1 MIAFGL
7 AHLLGWGVIGIAIVQ
22 LRTLERARTWPQ
34 VPGTITKSTTRRDD
48 EYVKPEI
55 EFRYTVEGSD
65 YTGNVPILGGLITPS
80 WTSRPAERLVAK
92 YPLGSAVVVRYD
104 PTDPRR
110 SCLELGEPT
119 ASLLIAC
126 VGLVFAL
133 VGAYG
138 VWAGWNGL

>member
-7 AHLLGWGVIGIAIVQ
+7 AHLLGWGVIATAIVQ
-22 LRTLERARTWPQ
+22 LRALERARTWPQ
-34 VPGTITKSTTRRDD
+34 VPCTITKSTTRSDD
-48 EYVKPEI
+48 GYVKPEI

-65 YTGNVPILGGLITPS
+65 YTGNVPILGGFITPS
-80 WTSRPAERLVAK
+80 WTSRPAEQVVAT
-92 YPLGSAVVVRYD
+92 YPEGSTAVVRYD

-110 SCLELGEPT
+110 SCLEVGEAT
-119 ASLLIAC
+119 ASLLIAG
-126 VGLVFAL
+126 VGVVFAL